1 MSDKIHVCSGLSVR
15 NASNTTKRPGG
26 MEPKKLPEMPEAF
39 ANAFAIERWSY
50 DLVAREITLHGPIL
64 DQRNIP
70 RVVPYDKDDLNGY
83 GLLLRDWLETC
94 KVGDVTT
101 KIFPIRHDP
110 LALRIFC
117 AQRDDKTVGGFCQDV
132 TNDVMEPEGSRRF
145 RLALKGAA
153 HGIALVALDGSWLQ
167 VNTALCEMLQYTEE
181 ELITLTFQDITHPD
195 DLETD
200 LDFLHE
206 CVAGKRN
213 TYQME
218 KRYYRRDGKI
228 IWVNL
233 AVAILRAENDAP
245 LYFISQIQ
253 DITAQKETESELI
266 KARDEADRAN
276 KAKSSFLAAMSHE
289 IRTPMTGVM
298 GMLDILEGSGVSK
311 EQLDLIQTARSSA
324 GMLLSII
331 NDVLDMAK
339 LEAGKVEI
347 ASIDFDAE
355 HIIRNV
361 CDMMAAKAAD
371 KDLRFKATVALSARM
386 WLQGDPNRISQILFN
401 LLGNA
406 VKFTQR
412 GGVSLHVETRA
423 TTEGLSLVFDVEDT
437 GPGISEDRLPTIFKE
452 FEQLHEAGKQR
463 SDGTGLGLAIV
474 AKLVEAMRG
483 KIDVTSKVG
492 QGTRFTVTLPM
503 KVGKSAIE
511 EQPGRTHGSGSL
523 VGRKVLVVEDNA
535 VNRKVIQAV
544 LDAIGIETTFAFDGF
559 SAIDTAT
566 TNAFDAI
573 LMDVQMP
580 GMDGMEATRQ
590 LRAAG
595 LTLPII
601 GLTANAMS
609 HDREACLEAGM
620 DDHIGK
626 PYRPD
631 EIITSLT
638 KFILGQAI
646 S

>member
-1 MSDKIHVCSGLSVR
+1 
-15 NASNTTKRPGG
+15 
-26 MEPKKLPEMPEAF
+26 MPEAF

-50 DLVAREITLHGPIL
+50 DFATREIRLHGPLL
-64 DQRNIP
+64 DRRNIP
-70 RVVPYDKDDLNGY
+70 RIIPYNTEEMTEY
-83 GLLLRDWLETC
+83 GMLLRDWLKTC
-94 KVGDVTT
+94 QPGEATT
-101 KIFPIRHDP
+101 KIFPIRMDP
-110 LALRIFC
+110 LALRIIC
-117 AQRDDKTVGGFCQDV
+117 TGRDEQSIHGYCQDI
-132 TNDVMEPEGSRRF
+132 TNNVMEAEGDRRF
-145 RLALKGAA
+145 RMALKGAA
-153 HGIALVALDGSWLQ
+153 HGIALVGLDGSWLQ
-167 VNTALCEMLQYTEE
+167 VNDAVCRMLQYKED
-181 ELITLTFQDITHPD
+181 ELLNLSFQDITHPD

-206 CVAGKRN
+206 CIEGKRN

-218 KRYYRRDGKI
+218 KRYIRRDGKI
-228 IWVNL
+228 IWVHL

-253 DITAQKETESELI
+253 DITAQKEAESELI
-266 KARDEADRAN
+266 KARDEANRASR
-276 KAKSSFLAAMSHE
+276 AKSAFLAAMSHE

-298 GMLDILEGSGVSK
+298 GMLNILESSGVSA

-324 GMLLSII
+324 EMLLSII

-347 ASIDFDAE
+347 ASVDFDAE
-355 HIIRNV
+355 QIIRNV

-371 KDLRFKATVALSARM
+371 KDLRFKATVALTARM
-386 WLQGDPNRISQILFN
+386 WLQSDPDRISQILFN

-406 VKFTQR
+406 VKFTQQ
-412 GGVSLHVETRA
+412 GGVSLHVETR
-423 TTEGLSLVFDVEDT
+423 TTANGLNLVFDIEDT

-452 FEQLHEAGKQR
+452 FEQLHEPGKQR

-474 AKLVEAMRG
+474 SKLVEAMRG
-483 KIDVTSKVG
+483 EINVTSIVG
-492 QGTRFTVTLPM
+492 KGTHFTVTLPV
-503 KVGKSAIE
+503 KAGKSAIE
-511 EQPGRTHGSGSL
+511 EQPDEAPSTDTL
-523 VGRKVLVVEDNA
+523 VGRKILVVEDNA
-535 VNRKVIQAV
+535 INRKVIQAV

-559 SAIDTAT
+559 SAIELAT
-566 TNAFDAI
+566 SRSFDAI

-580 GMDGMEATRQ
+580 GMDGMEATRR

-609 HDREACLEAGM
+609 HDREACFEAGM

-631 EIITSLT
+631 TIITSLT
-638 KFILGQAI
+638 RFILGQA
-646 S
+646 